1 MQVELKVAQEELAK
15 QKEVLQRQMD
25 LFERQKI
32 QLQHSQQQLQCERQQ
47 LHQMHA
53 AAIAAGID
61 GMTATPGQTR
71 KSGSGSRSDS
81 PVGTRPVPPSSV
93 PQAVWDNVAHK
104 RSSSDELVLNFRSQ
118 QSSSDLHQGLHNRD
132 PSPKG
137 GGRLQRPQSAGAR
150 TNQPL
155 QLAPEATL
163 PIHLM
168 SATNEQRV
176 GGMSTQH
183 THHLPMKLASGG
195 SATKGQSGGNKA
207 ARSQSLSMPN
217 KLPMKLSASSSGSSL
232 EARSPHTIPGYT
244 SVIDSS
250 SVVPANPTV
259 PASSPPVS
267 VSNSV
272 LSSHHQNQQHQHH
285 HQQTVSGTVQSNTGS
300 TVCNRSRL
308 SNAQPSPVN
317 NSNISHPVAMG
328 TKRTLPASQYSVP
341 TSSTS
346 TSGGT
351 PVRQMQSFRSQ
362 PAMHLGSGS
371 GLKSGLSSSTGT
383 QQQATQPMSILPM
396 KLAQGSSK
404 TTSNKQSPK
413 SPPQVVS
420 PGQKTNPSPRMQ
432 QLSSPPGGGG
442 AGTSGGHTHLQQHQ
456 YTDNTTG
463 VPHSHSQQKPKKKP
477 DEEIIYF

>member
-1 MQVELKVAQEELAK
+1 
-15 QKEVLQRQMD
+15 MD

-32 QLQHSQQQLQCERQQ
+32 QLQHSQQQLQFERQQ

-61 GMTATPGQTR
+61 GMSATPGQTR
-71 KSGSGSRSDS
+71 KSGFGSRSNS

-104 RSSSDELVLNFRSQ
+104 RSSSDEFVLNFRLQ
-118 QSSSDLHQGLHNRD
+118 QSSGDLQPGLHNRD

-176 GGMSTQH
+176 GGVPTQH

-217 KLPMKLSASSSGSSL
+217 KLPMKLSASSSGSSI
-232 EARSPHTIPGYT
+232 EASSAHTIPGYT

-250 SVVPANPTV
+250 SVVPANPAV
-259 PASSPPVS
+259 PASSPPAS

-272 LSSHHQNQQHQHH
+272 LSSHHQNQQQQHHH

-300 TVCNRSRL
+300 TVGNRSRL
-308 SNAQPSPVN
+308 PNAQPSPVN

-341 TSSTS
+341 SGTGS
-346 TSGGT
+346 SGGT
-351 PVRQMQSFRSQ
+351 PVGQMQSFRSQ

-383 QQQATQPMSILPM
+383 QPQAMQPMSILPM

-404 TTSNKQSPK
+404 TKPNKQSPNKQSPK

-432 QLSSPPGGGG
+432 QLSSPAGGGG
-442 AGTSGGHTHLQQHQ
+442 VGSSGGHTHLQQHQ
-456 YTDNTTG
+456 YAENTTG